1 MSATIALAF
10 SVRCSSSGTLR
21 IWIVFGIL
29 RKLTYAPGTYRRGY
43 LSKPRLVGARGVSY
57 SGLSDENEDAQ
68 AESRVMGGDD
78 LVERLLSGDRR
89 ALARVISKIERGDPE
104 THEIV
109 SEIYPKTGNAPSI
122 GFTGPP
128 GVGKSSIM
136 AKLIELYREQ
146 DRRVGVVSVDP
157 SSPFS
162 RGAILGDRIRLSD
175 HFLDS
180 GVFIRSMGSR
190 GHLGGLAGASRLAA
204 LAMEA
209 AGMDIVLYETVGVGQ
224 GEVEVAS
231 AADTVVLALQPGAG
245 DAVQALKAGVMEI
258 ADIFCINKADNPQAK
273 NAASEVRSLLEI
285 GHELDPDPWFPPI
298 VMTRGDT
305 GEGVQELKDTI
316 AKHRRFLEK
325 EGRLGKR
332 RRAALRDFVISWAT
346 NRLEIE
352 MHERLNR
359 EDMEIVEKVYN
370 RELDPISASERI
382 FKEV

>member
-1 MSATIALAF
+1 MLA
-10 SVRCSSSGTLR
+10 
-21 IWIVFGIL
+21 
-29 RKLTYAPGTYRRGY
+29 
-43 LSKPRLVGARGVSY
+43 
-57 SGLSDENEDAQ
+57 
-68 AESRVMGGDD
+68 
-78 LVERLLSGDRR
+78 GDRR
-89 ALARVISKIERGDPE
+89 ALARVISKIEREDEE
-104 THEIV
+104 TAGIIA
-109 SEIYPKTGNAPSI
+109 EIYPETDDALTV

-128 GVGKSSIM
+128 GVGKSSII
-136 AKLIELYREQ
+136 AKLIELYRQE

-162 RGAILGDRIRLSD
+162 KGAILGDRIRLTD
-175 HFLDS
+175 HFLDA

-190 GHLGGLAGASRLAA
+190 GHLGGLAGGSRLAA
-204 LAMEA
+204 IAMA
-209 AGMDIVLYETVGVGQ
+209 AGGYDVILYETVGVGQ

-231 AADTVVLALQPGAG
+231 AADTVVLCLQPGTG
-245 DAVQALKAGVMEI
+245 DSVQALKAGVMEI

-273 NAASEVRSLLEI
+273 NAASEVRSILEI

-359 EDMEIVEKVYN
+359 EDTELVEKVYN
-370 RELDPISASERI
+370 RELDPISASEII

>member
-1 MSATIALAF
+1 VT
-10 SVRCSSSGTLR
+10 
-21 IWIVFGIL
+21 
-29 RKLTYAPGTYRRGY
+29 
-43 LSKPRLVGARGVSY
+43 
-57 SGLSDENEDAQ
+57 
-68 AESRVMGGDD
+68 GGDS
-78 LVERLLSGDRR
+78 LVERLLAGDRR

-104 THEIV
+104 THEII
-109 SEIYPKTGNAPSI
+109 SEIYPKTGNALSV

-136 AKLIELYREQ
+136 AKLIELYREE

-162 RGAILGDRIRLSD
+162 RGAILGDRIRLSE
-175 HFLDS
+175 HFLDP

-209 AGMDIVLYETVGVGQ
+209 AGMDVVVYETVGVGQ

-258 ADIFCINKADNPQAK
+258 ADIFCINKADHPQAK
-273 NAASEVRSLLEI
+273 GAANEVRSILDI
-285 GHELDPDPWFPPI
+285 GQELDPQPWYPPI
-298 VMTRGDT
+298 IMTRGDT
-305 GEGVQELKDTI
+305 GEGVEELEATI
-316 AKHRRFLEK
+316 EKHRSYLE
-325 EGRLGKR
+325 ESGKLEER
-332 RRAALRDFVISWAT
+332 RRASLKEFVISWAKE
-346 NRLEIE
+346 RLEEE
-352 MHERLNR
+352 MQERLSR
-359 EDMEIVEKVYN
+359 EDDELMEKVYE

-382 FKEV
+382 FREV

>member
-1 MSATIALAF
+1 VT
-10 SVRCSSSGTLR
+10 
-21 IWIVFGIL
+21 
-29 RKLTYAPGTYRRGY
+29 
-43 LSKPRLVGARGVSY
+43 
-57 SGLSDENEDAQ
+57 
-68 AESRVMGGDD
+68 GGDG

-104 THEIV
+104 THEII
-109 SEIYPKTGNAPSI
+109 SEIYPKTGNGPSV

-136 AKLIELYREQ
+136 AKLIELYRKE

-175 HFLDS
+175 HFLDP

-209 AGMDIVLYETVGVGQ
+209 AGMDVVLYETVGVGQ

-258 ADIFCINKADNPQAK
+258 ADIFCINKADHPQAK
-273 NAASEVRSLLEI
+273 GAANEVRSILDI
-285 GHELDPDPWFPPI
+285 GQELDPQPWYPPI
-298 VMTRGDT
+298 IMTRGDT
-305 GEGVQELKDTI
+305 GEGVEELEATI
-316 AKHRRFLEK
+316 EKHRSYLE
-325 EGRLGKR
+325 ESGKLEER
-332 RRAALRDFVISWAT
+332 RRASLKEFVISWAKE
-346 NRLEIE
+346 RLEEE
-352 MHERLNR
+352 MQERLSR
-359 EDMEIVEKVYN
+359 EDDELMEKVYG
-370 RELDPISASERI
+370 RELDPITASERI
-382 FKEV
+382 FREV

>member
-1 MSATIALAF
+1 VT
-10 SVRCSSSGTLR
+10 
-21 IWIVFGIL
+21 
-29 RKLTYAPGTYRRGY
+29 
-43 LSKPRLVGARGVSY
+43 
-57 SGLSDENEDAQ
+57 
-68 AESRVMGGDD
+68 GGDG

-104 THEIV
+104 THEII
-109 SEIYPKTGNAPSI
+109 SEIYPKTGNALSV

-136 AKLIELYREQ
+136 AKLIELYRKE

-175 HFLDS
+175 HFLDP

-209 AGMDIVLYETVGVGQ
+209 AGMDVVLYETVGVGQ

-231 AADTVVLALQPGAG
+231 AADTVVLALQPGTG

-258 ADIFCINKADNPQAK
+258 ADIFCINKADHPQAK
-273 NAASEVRSLLEI
+273 GAANEVRSILDI
-285 GHELDPDPWFPPI
+285 GQELDPQPWHPPI
-298 VMTRGDT
+298 IMTRGDT
-305 GEGVQELKDTI
+305 GEGVEELEATI
-316 AKHRRFLEK
+316 EKHRSYLE
-325 EGRLGKR
+325 ESGKLEER
-332 RRAALRDFVISWAT
+332 RRASLKEFVISWAKE
-346 NRLEIE
+346 RLEEE
-352 MHERLNR
+352 MQERLSR
-359 EDMEIVEKVYN
+359 EDDELMEKVYG

-382 FKEV
+382 FREV